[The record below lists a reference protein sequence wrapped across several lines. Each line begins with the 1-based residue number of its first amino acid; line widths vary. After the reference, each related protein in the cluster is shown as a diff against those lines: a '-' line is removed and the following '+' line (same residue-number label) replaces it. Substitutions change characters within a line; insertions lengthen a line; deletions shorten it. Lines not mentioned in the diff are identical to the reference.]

1 MSSARWLMTAA
12 ALGALL
18 AMPVSAQAADTIYSG
33 GDILTMVGNDPAYV
47 EALVVDKGRITFA
60 GSLAEAEKL
69 KTAETKL
76 VDLKGRTLMPGFID
90 GHGHLPDYV
99 LSWKAPDMSPPPVG
113 DVASIADIQNKLRK
127 FIADTKPQP
136 GRLITASGYD
146 DGLLA
151 DKRHPTK
158 EDIDAVSADLPILLI
173 HSSGHL
179 AVANSAALKMV
190 GYTKDTPDPAGGVI
204 RREANGEPNGILE
217 EKAAYPFMAMLDRP
231 SPDEQLRRLD
241 EIQSW
246 YSSFGITTAQDGLS
260 NPANIALL
268 RESNRQ
274 GRLMLDVVS
283 YPAWTLL
290 SKVITGEEKLEGVQV
305 YPPAVVSNA
314 GREFKSD
321 PPDDVAADVNAKTPE
336 VLKVG
341 RYEGHFKIGGVK
353 ISADGSPQGKT
364 AYVTK
369 PYLVPPPGQPKD
381 YRAYPVV
388 DQPEMDQ
395 WFDKAY
401 ENNVQLIVHTNGDAA
416 IDILLK
422 AVEKA
427 RAKWGPKDLRPVSIH
442 AQLAR
447 RDQVDRMKELGIEP
461 SFFTAHTYFWGDW
474 HINETFGKERAYG
487 ISPLNYANSIGLKF
501 SNHTD
506 SPVVPPDMMMLVWT
520 AVNRLSRSGEVVG
533 PDERVSPYVALKAL
547 TDWAAYQYFEE
558 HDKGTLEPGK
568 RADLV
573 ILSENPLKADPLKI
587 KDIDVSETIKDG
599 KVIYTADELGTKW
612 APRRPKIPFLTPK
625 AMP

>member
-1 MSSARWLMTAA
+1 MGWRWRLSVSA
-12 ALGALL
+12 ALGTAL
-18 AMPVSAQAADTIYSG
+18 AMAGPAWATETLYSG
-33 GDILTMVGNDPAYV
+33 GDILTMAGDEPAYV
-47 EALVVDKGRITFA
+47 EALAVKDGRIVFVGDRDKARAALGRDAT
-60 GSLAEAEKL
+60 E
-69 KTAETKL
+69 
-76 VDLKGRTLMPGFID
+76 VDLAGRTLMPGFID

-99 LSWKAPDMSPPPVG
+99 VSWKAPDLSPPPVG
-113 DVASIADIQNKLRK
+113 DVTSIGAIQAKLRK
-127 FIADTKPQP
+127 FIADTKPP
-136 GRLITASGYD
+136 ADRLITASGYD

-151 DKRHPTK
+151 EKRHPTRA
-158 EDIDAVSADLPILLI
+158 ELDAVSSELPILII
-173 HSSGHL
+173 HASGHL
-179 AVANSAALKMV
+179 VVANSAALKMV
-190 GYTKDTPDPAGGVI
+190 GYAKDTPDPPGGVI
-204 RREANGEPNGILE
+204 RRDASGEPDGVLE
-217 EKAAYPFMAMLDRP
+217 EKAGYPFMTLLDRP
-231 SPDEQLRRLD
+231 PPDEQLRRLE

-268 RESNRQ
+268 REANRQ
-274 GRLMLDVVS
+274 GRLILDIVS

-290 SKVITGEEKLEGVQV
+290 SKVITGEEKLEGVQI

-314 GREFKSD
+314 GREYASD
-321 PPDDVAADVNAKTPE
+321 PEENVKPDVDAKTKD

-353 ISADGSPQGKT
+353 ISSDGSPQGKT
-364 AYVTK
+364 AYMTK
-369 PYLVPPPGQPKD
+369 PYLVPPPGQSAD

-388 DQPEMDQ
+388 DQQEMDL
-395 WFDKAY
+395 WFDRAY

-416 IDILLK
+416 IDSLLEGV
-422 AVEKA
+422 AKA
-427 RAKWGPKDLRPVSIH
+427 RAKWGPKDIRPVAIH

-461 SFFTAHTYFWGDW
+461 SFFSAHTYFWGDW

-506 SPVVPPDMMMLVWT
+506 SPVVPPDMMMLAWT
-520 AVNRLSRSGEVVG
+520 AVNRLSRTGVVVG

-558 HDKGTLEPGK
+558 SDKGTLEPGK

-573 ILSENPLKADPLKI
+573 ILTANPLKVDPLKI

-599 KVIYTADELGTKW
+599 KVIYSADALGTKW
-612 APRRPKIPFLTPK
+612 APRRPKIPFMTPR
-625 AMP
+625 MP